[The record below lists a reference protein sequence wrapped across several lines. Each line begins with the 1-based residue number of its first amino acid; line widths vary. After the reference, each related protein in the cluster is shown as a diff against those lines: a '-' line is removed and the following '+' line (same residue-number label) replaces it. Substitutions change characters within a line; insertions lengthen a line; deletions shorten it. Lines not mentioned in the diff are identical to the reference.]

1 MCIRQ
6 VHVATC
12 GGLGLLRRLNLWRAA
27 KSVYGGQDTAGIH
40 RFLVWWPLVLRV
52 YTLMLYLFPLIRGL
66 FALDV
71 GAMLFA
77 YVTIGPALP
86 RSIVRC
92 WLSVL
97 RWYCEGAQANERGNP
112 SILVV
117 RIGEQRPVP
126 QTP

>member
-1 MCIRQ
+1 MKSFRFWRDTTSSRSISLY
-6 VHVATC
+6 VHKTGPC
-12 GGLGLLRRLNLWRAA
+12 GDLRRVGALRRLNLRRAA

-86 RSIVRC
+86 RSIV
-92 WLSVL
+92 
-97 RWYCEGAQANERGNP
+97 
-112 SILVV
+112 VV
-117 RIGEQRPVP
+117 K
-126 QTP
+126 